1 MTTISRTAA
10 TAAGAIGSASDIEP
24 AIAAILDRRRRRKA
38 TGVYQPRTEHEVQAR
53 LNAFLD
59 EVAPGTRADA
69 LQRMGGGASKEQ
81 FSFTVTDGDHAGR
94 YVLRMEPAQS
104 ISESDRRREFEVLA
118 AFRGIVPAPEPVWL
132 DAEGDRLG
140 QPGAIMRFV
149 GGVTKPSHN
158 GRTVSGLGTLL
169 GATLRERIGPQF
181 IDHLVAIHALDWRS
195 AHLPTFQVPDA
206 DPHQAARW
214 QINWWAQVWREDRVH
229 PIPAVAMAERWMR
242 ENLPATDELVMVHG
256 DYRTGN
262 YLFDEA
268 SGEIVAVLDWELAH
282 IGDFHEDLAWAMQRA
297 FGAYEDGAFRVSG
310 LYPREELIARYEA
323 ASGRRVDRRAL
334 HFYEVLAAYKTI
346 IIVLATGLK
355 SARDH
360 HNHQDV
366 LLTWIA
372 PAGHIFHAEMCDLMQ
387 QEIAA

>member
-1 MTTISRTAA
+1 MTAMPGTEAG
-10 TAAGAIGSASDIEP
+10 AAGMAEGAQDIEP
-24 AIAAILDRRRRRKA
+24 AVAAVLDRRRRRKA
-38 TGVYQPRTEHEVQAR
+38 AGVYRARTEDAVQAR
-53 LNAFLD
+53 LNAFLA
-59 EVAPGTRADA
+59 EVAPGARADA

-81 FSFTVTDGDHAGR
+81 FSFTIADGDHVGR

-104 ISESDRRREFEVLA
+104 ISESDRRREFEVLD

-149 GGVTKPSHN
+149 GGVTKPSDN
-158 GRTVSGLGTLL
+158 GRTVSGLGTVL

-181 IDHLVAIHALDWRS
+181 IDHLVAIHALDWRK
-195 AHLPTFQVPDA
+195 AHLPTFQAPEA
-206 DPHQAARW
+206 DPRQAARW
-214 QINWWAQVWREDRVH
+214 QVNWWAQVWREDRVH
-229 PIPAVAMAERWMR
+229 PIPAVAMAEVWLR
-242 ENLPATDELVMVHG
+242 ENLPATDELVLVHG

-262 YLFDEA
+262 YLFDEE

-297 FGAYEDGAFRVSG
+297 FGAFEDGAYRVSG
-310 LYPREELIARYEA
+310 LYPREEMIARYEA
-323 ASGRRVDRRAL
+323 ASGRRVDRRTL
-334 HFYEVLAAYKTI
+334 RFYEVLAAYKTI
-346 IIVLATGLK
+346 IIVLATGLR

-372 PAGHIFHAEMCDLMQ
+372 PAGHIFHAEMCELLQ
-387 QEIAA
+387 